1 MAYKQ
6 TPNEIVS
13 NWVWQNR
20 RDLGMDQRELDCII
34 SSIEDGYIPIDQLP
48 SYGVDLPQE
57 VLDSYQAA
65 LASQ

>member
-13 NWVWQNR
+13 TWVWQNR
-20 RDLGMDQRELDCII
+20 RDLGFDQRELDCLI
-34 SSIEDGYIPIDQLP
+34 SSIEDGYIPIDQLL